1 MCLFTTLAAIAL
13 ITRILVLFN
22 IESERL
28 VEIWRERDAV
38 AGLWACLGCLI
49 VAIFE
54 VLLGVSS
61 CSAGLRLSSSLN
73 YKIYSKFQVFRL
85 GG

>member
-1 MCLFTTLAAIAL
+1 MCLFTSLAAIAL

-49 VAIFE
+49 VASFE

-61 CSAGLRLSSSLN
+61 CSAGLRFDLSLN
-73 YKIYSKFQVFRL
+73 SSIFSEMQVFRL